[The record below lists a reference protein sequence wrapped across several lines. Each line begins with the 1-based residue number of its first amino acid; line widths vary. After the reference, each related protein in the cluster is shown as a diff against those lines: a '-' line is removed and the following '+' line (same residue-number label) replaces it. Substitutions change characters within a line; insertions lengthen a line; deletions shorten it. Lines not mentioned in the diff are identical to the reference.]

1 MNYALVQNGSWWQDR
16 HHVLWALV
24 GSGHGVPCSARVPR
38 PASWMAPLPGPSVF
52 LWGQLEL
59 HPPPHPWAISL
70 PTAQHVM
77 AVSGINTRIRGWTQP
92 TEAGP
97 WFSWH
102 VLAAASMQNGQDWAS
117 QRVGE
122 AAKA

>member
-1 MNYALVQNGSWWQDR
+1 MGCPALPESPALPCGGPPFRAPLYFSGGSWSCIHYPQ
-16 HHVLWALV
+16 
-24 GSGHGVPCSARVPR
+24 
-38 PASWMAPLPGPSVF
+38 
-52 LWGQLEL
+52 
-59 HPPPHPWAISL
+59 PWAISL
-70 PTAQHVM
+70 PTAQHVT
-77 AVSGINTRIRGWTQP
+77 AVSGINTMIRGWTQP

-102 VLAAASMQNGQDWAS
+102 VLAAASMQNGQGWAS